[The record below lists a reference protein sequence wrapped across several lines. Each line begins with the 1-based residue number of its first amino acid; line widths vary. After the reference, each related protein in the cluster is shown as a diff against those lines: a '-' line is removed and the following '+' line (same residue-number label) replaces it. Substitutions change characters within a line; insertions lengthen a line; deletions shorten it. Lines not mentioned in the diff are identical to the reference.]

1 MNVSSPTTASKT
13 ILTGTAAPTG
23 TATTVFTVAHGM
35 GASPTFCSVT
45 PKNLLATALFTTS
58 WDATNITITYLT
70 GLTGAL
76 SLGWMAVS

>member
-1 MNVSSPTTASKT
+1 MKVSPATARTITTGS
-13 ILTGTAAPTG
+13 AAPTG
-23 TATTVFTVAHGM
+23 TATTVFNIAHGV
-35 GASPTFCSVT
+35 GSAPSFVSVT
-45 PKNLLATALFTTS
+45 PKNTLSAALFNVS